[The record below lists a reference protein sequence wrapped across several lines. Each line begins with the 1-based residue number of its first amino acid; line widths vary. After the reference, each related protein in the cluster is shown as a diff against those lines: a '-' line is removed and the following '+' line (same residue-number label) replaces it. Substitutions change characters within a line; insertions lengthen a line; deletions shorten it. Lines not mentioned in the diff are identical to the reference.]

1 VRRALAAQPLLVVRL
16 GRLTPADIG
25 LVAALR
31 GQHRLLVGGWTGSR
45 RLDGLRL
52 DGSRRLDG
60 LRLDG
65 SRRLDRLL

>member
-1 VRRALAAQPLLVVRL
+1 VGRALAAQPLLVVRL

-52 DGSRRLDG
+52 DG